1 MLFAGTP
8 EKLATIQA
16 VIEGIDDIKKHF
28 QELRMTPDDLTIRSE
43 MKHYGRI
50 LTPEERERV
59 AEVMAIATSPEYGLD
74 PDGPE
79 IGSLLEEVVK
89 ISNK

>member
-1 MLFAGTP
+1 MLFAGSP
-8 EKLATIQA
+8 EQLAKMQA
-16 VIEGIDDIKKHF
+16 VFDGIEKHS
-28 QELRMTPDDLTIRSE
+28 QESLINPGKLTVQME

-50 LTPEERERV
+50 LTPEERQRV
-59 AEVMAIATSPEYGLD
+59 IDVMAIATSPEYGLE

-79 IGSLLEEVVK
+79 IESLLEEVVK

>member
-1 MLFAGTP
+1 MLFAGSSEQLAKIQEVLDGI
-8 EKLATIQA
+8 EK
-16 VIEGIDDIKKHF
+16 F
-28 QELRMTPDDLTIRSE
+28 SQERLRNPDDLTIQSE
-43 MKHYGRI
+43 IKHYGRI
-50 LTPEERERV
+50 LTPEERKRV
-59 AEVMAIATSPEYGLD
+59 EDVMAIATSPEYGLD